1 MKKNVMIGAMAA
13 FALPLA
19 ALAQEA
25 EAPKPYVYATYHYCD
40 SGAQEEIDGIVDRV
54 WAPIYDK
61 AVEDGE
67 LVGWGWYAHHTGGK
81 WRRLS
86 YYMSPTL
93 DGLFTAQESIGKK
106 LDDAMGD
113 ERAFGK
119 ACRMHDDYIWQ
130 ITAGSNIDDGPQGKV
145 GMSVYMQCKMSSEE
159 RADELVTTVYAP
171 IYNSFIG
178 DGKARSWGW
187 LTHVV
192 GGKYR
197 RALTLTADDVPTLLK
212 TRADIIGAI
221 QAKNLG
227 SEFSDICYSH
237 TDYIWDIQ
245 H

>member
-1 MKKNVMIGAMAA
+1 MKKLVTFGA
-13 FALPLA
+13 LA
-19 ALAQEA
+19 ALVLPVSTLAQDPEPA
-25 EAPKPYVYATYHYCD
+25 KPYVYATYHYCD
-40 SGAQEEIDGIVDRV
+40 SAAQEDIDGIVAKV

-61 AVEDGE
+61 AVEDGT
-67 LVGWGWYAHHTGGK
+67 LSGWGWYAHHTGGK
-81 WRRLS
+81 WRRLT

-93 DGLFTAQESIGKK
+93 EGLFTAQDSVGEKIA
-106 LDDAMGD
+106 DAMGD
-113 ERAFGK
+113 DMTFGK

-130 ITAGSNIDDGPQGKV
+130 ITAGSNIDDGPAGKV
-145 GMSVYMQCKMSSEE
+145 GMSVYMECKMSGEE
-159 RADELVTTVYAP
+159 RVDELVTTVFAP

-237 TDYIWDIQ
+237 ADYIWEIQ

>member
-1 MKKNVMIGAMAA
+1 MIGAIAA
-13 FALPLA
+13 LSGSMA

-25 EAPKPYVYATYHYCD
+25 EPVRPYVYATYHYCD
-40 SGAQEEIDGIVDRV
+40 SGAQDEVDGVVDKI

-61 AVEDGE
+61 AVEDGT
-67 LVGWGWYAHHTGGK
+67 LSGWGWYAHHTGGK

-93 DGLFTAQESIGKK
+93 DGLFAAQESVGEK
-106 LDDAMGD
+106 LDEAMGGND
-113 ERAFGK
+113 SFSK

-130 ITAGSNIDDGPQGKV
+130 IAAGSNIDDGPAGKV
-145 GMSVYMQCKMSSEE
+145 GMSVYMECKMSGED
-159 RADELVTTVYAP
+159 RVDELVTTVYAP

-237 TDYIWDIQ
+237 SDYIWDIR